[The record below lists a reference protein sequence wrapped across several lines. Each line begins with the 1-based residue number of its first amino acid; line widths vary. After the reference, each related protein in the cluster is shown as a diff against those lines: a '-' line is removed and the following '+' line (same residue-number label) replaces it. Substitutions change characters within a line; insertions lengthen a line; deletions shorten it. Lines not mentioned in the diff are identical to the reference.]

1 MDEKR
6 LEILERAVAVYMKY
20 GIKSVTMDDLSQ
32 ELGMSKKTIY
42 KYFADKN
49 DLIQS
54 IIEMKVGMDKA
65 ICQNGEQQ
73 PENAM
78 DK

>member
-54 IIEMKVGMDKA
+54 IIEM
-65 ICQNGEQQ
+65 
-73 PENAM
+73 
-78 DK
+78 